1 MSYKWR
7 FVHRTGL
14 GLWGRSRMSAPIA
27 LPNWTKSR
35 TFTLRF
41 VLDL

>member
-14 GLWGRSRMSAPIA
+14 DLWGRSRMSAPIA
-27 LPNWTKSR
+27 PPDLTKSR
-35 TFTLRF
+35 TFTLTLL
-41 VLDL
+41 LDL